1 MERVKE
7 EQHTRPSMADMY
19 RDGEVVIHRR
29 TTDTATP
36 YVPVIRVV
44 GEISVRELLGRDDA
58 DDEPTIHTR
67 S

>member
-7 EQHTRPSMADMY
+7 EQHTRPSIVDTY
-19 RDGEVVIHRR
+19 SDEEIVIHRR

-44 GEISVRELLGRDDA
+44 GAVNVRELLGRDDE
-58 DDEPTIHTR
+58 DDGPTTHAHP
-67 S
+67 